1 MLPIF
6 LISIV
11 GFIATSWGTQF
22 YITCIEAVIFL
33 IAFIIITII
42 EFKTAKMH
50 GYNRVMAPSGKEFD
64 SAFASAPGRR
74 GNGVGIE
81 NEDDMDKKRK
91 QDILRAIFNRLK
103 DGQNGFSTNNIENCV
118 DGKRDHIHGRY
129 SLPDQHEYQED
140 DDDFDASDIRIYP
153 HSYPVSPRTREK
165 YENPPFPFPTNI
177 KIDEKYPDN
186 VY

>member
-50 GYNRVMAPSGKEFD
+50 GYNRVMDPVGKEYGTEY
-64 SAFASAPGRR
+64 AYAP
-74 GNGVGIE
+74 
-81 NEDDMDKKRK
+81 NEDEMDKKRK

-103 DGQNGFSTNNIENCV
+103 DGQNGFSTNKIENCV
-118 DGKRDHIHGRY
+118 DGERDHIHGRY
-129 SLPDQHEYQED
+129 SLPDQHQYQED
-140 DDDFDASDIRIYP
+140 DDDFDASDMRIYP

-165 YENPPFPFPTNI
+165 YENPPFPFAINI
-177 KIDEKYPDN
+177 KQKDDKYPDN